1 MLRLLDFGPRRGPAR
16 FALLPALLAGLA
28 HCTASLPIL
37 ASPATSLYE
46 APGKLV
52 DVGGYRLH
60 IHCQGQGLPALIF
73 DSGTGGFS
81 LEWMQVQKVLS
92 RHTRVCSYDRAGYG
106 WSDMGPLPRTSRRI
120 TQELRTLLGRAGVSG
135 PYIVAGHSFGGY
147 TAQLF
152 ARHYPQDTAGL
163 VLIDSSHP
171 EQVERLPAPERGEP
185 RTDIHRARSYLVSK
199 PVMHP
204 NFPDETKTLAH
215 WMMQRWRQVLTW
227 REEMNGLPVSARQ
240 VRFSSPMPK
249 VPMVVLTRG
258 LRVWPNNDY
267 GNEMERIWMEL
278 QDELSLLSDNSVH
291 LIAEHSGH
299 LIHLDQPELVIN
311 AVQTFLNANFT
322 DE

>member
-28 HCTASLPIL
+28 HCTASLPTL
-37 ASPATSLYE
+37 ASPAAALYE

-171 EQVERLPAPERGEP
+171 EQIERFPTLERGAP
-185 RTDIHRARSYLVSK
+185 KADIHRSRSYLVAR
-199 PVMHP
+199 PIMHP

-215 WMMQRWRQVLTW
+215 WMMQRWHQILTW
-227 REEMNGLPVSARQ
+227 REEMNGLPTSARQ
-240 VRFSSPMPK
+240 VRFSKPMPK

-258 LRVWPNNDY
+258 RRVWPNNDY

-299 LIHLDQPELVIN
+299 LIHLDQPALVIN